1 MNMAVRV
8 RRSSQP
14 QAVSVRT
21 TPNAFT
27 IAVRYRPRHACRS
40 SSPHLPSPIDTAQ
53 AMTSHWEGDQGR
65 WEHKRGAGR

>member
-27 IAVRYRPRHACRS
+27 IASSPSARRRS
-40 SSPHLPSPIDTAQ
+40 TSPHLPSPIDTAQ
-53 AMTSHWEGDQGR
+53 ALTSHWEGDQGR